1 MQVLE
6 TYLFPAGAVPKSS
19 PGTLMPDRAS
29 GMPTRREPAQSG
41 YRLASISLLATLML
55 GALQVGA
62 SESVPANSKRSGAST
77 TWAIHVQPAKL
88 VNGSPVVF
96 QVAAP
101 TRLTGLS
108 ARWLEHEVF
117 FTYDA
122 TSTIWYGI
130 AGVSLE
136 TRPGTYPLELKGT
149 TSGGAEISLARKFAI
164 RPAKYP
170 SVAVSVAKRYTEPSQ
185 QELERIHQDK
195 TVKQDVFRQTD
206 PQREWLGK
214 FRAPVDARISDVF
227 GTRRTFNGKVQSMHQ
242 GLDYAVPQGTPVSA
256 ANTGTVLLAS
266 PLYFEGNCVVL
277 DHGQG
282 LLTLYLHL
290 SDIKVK
296 LGERVKSG
304 QEIGV
309 SGGSGRATGPH
320 LHLAVRWQGVY
331 LNPATLL
338 TLKLP

>member
-1 MQVLE
+1 MQVFE
-6 TYLFPAGAVPKSS
+6 TYSFPAGTVPKSS
-19 PGTLMPDRAS
+19 PGTLIPDRAS
-29 GMPTRREPAQSG
+29 GMPARREPAPLR
-41 YRLASISLLATLML
+41 YRIASISLLATLTL
-55 GALQVGA
+55 GALQVAA
-62 SESVPANSKRSGAST
+62 SESMPVNSKRLGTS

-101 TRLTGLS
+101 TRMTRLS
-108 ARWLEHEVF
+108 ARWLEHEVLF
-117 FTYDA
+117 SYDA
-122 TSTIWYGI
+122 TSKIWYGI

-136 TRPGTYPLELKGT
+136 TRPGTYPLELKGI
-149 TSGGAEISLARKFAI
+149 TSRGAEISFVRKFAV

-170 SVAVSVAKRYTEPSQ
+170 SVAVTVAKRYTEPSQ

-214 FRAPVDARISDVF
+214 FHAPVDARISDVF

-242 GLDYAVPQGTPVSA
+242 GLDYAVPPGTPVSA

-296 LGERVKSG
+296 PGDRVKSG
-304 QEIGV
+304 QEIGL

-320 LHLAVRWQGVY
+320 LHLAVRWQGIY

>member
-1 MQVLE
+1 MQ
-6 TYLFPAGAVPKSS
+6 LFERHSFHAAAPRRSSRGCVTLTAAGATSAGHP
-19 PGTLMPDRAS
+19 PGPGRGQRMALWLIAGLILAGLGVAAAEPVRAS
-29 GMPTRREPAQSG
+29 SKSRAATAWAVRWQPAQ
-41 YRLASISLLATLML
+41 
-55 GALQVGA
+55 
-62 SESVPANSKRSGAST
+62 
-77 TWAIHVQPAKL
+77 L

-96 QVAAP
+96 QVLPPA
-101 TRLTGLS
+101 RLTGLS
-108 ARWLEHEVF
+108 AKWLEHEIF

-122 TSTIWYGI
+122 ASKTWYGI
-130 AGVSLE
+130 AGISLE
-136 TRPGTYPLELKGT
+136 TRPGIYALELIGT
-149 TSGGAEISLARKFAI
+149 TSRGIQIAFAQRFSV

-170 SVAVSVAKRYTEPSQ
+170 SVAVTVAKRYTEPTHEQ
-185 QELERIHQDK
+185 LERIQQDK
-195 TVKQDVFRQTD
+195 TVKQDVFRHTD
-206 PQREWLGK
+206 PEREWLGK
-214 FRAPVDARISDVF
+214 FRAPVDARVSDVF

-256 ANTGTVLLAS
+256 VNAGTVLLAG

-290 SDIKVK
+290 SEIKVK
-296 LGERVKSG
+296 TGERVESG
-304 QEIGV
+304 QAIGL
-309 SGGSGRATGPH
+309 SGGTGRATGPH